1 MASGRNRSQFN
12 QTFIPQYTYTGVGK
26 NRKAVPM
33 NAAAISEMISNNPEL
48 NPGGGILSNSE
59 SQNTGI
65 ISNANAGS
73 TNTNPVVTNT
83 TTNNED
89 KEPQNIFGEQIAQV
103 LFPGISQDNKQLIN
117 AAILRGSLELLKPK
131 QPGENLASQL
141 GRGLEAGTQLG
152 ADIQK
157 RQLEALA
164 TQATLLKA
172 QQTGKQV
179 SVTKEKREIF
189 ENVIDPL
196 FAADQEFRTD
206 IETLKKQT
214 NDIMDLNPET
224 RRALELEAMTINAR
238 RNLGA
243 VASMKLAVKNYLSGN
258 LVSKETD
265 STEDRFAGRTIK
277 EKK

>member
-48 NPGGGILSNSE
+48 NPGGGILSSSE

-73 TNTNPVVTNT
+73 TNTNPVVTTT

-89 KEPQNIFGEQIAQV
+89 KEPQNIFGERIAQA

-117 AAILRGSLELLKPK
+117 AAILRGSLELLKPR

-141 GRGLEAGTQLG
+141 GRGLQAGTQLG

-164 TQATLLKA
+164 TQAALLKA

-179 SVTKEKREIF
+179 SVTKEKREAF
-189 ENVIDPL
+189 EQIIDPL
-196 FAADQEFRTD
+196 YDADPEFRDD
-206 IETLKKQT
+206 IETLKQRT
-214 NDIMDLNPET
+214 DDIMDLNPET

-238 RNLGA
+238 TNKGA
-243 VASMKLAVKNYLSGN
+243 KDSMKLAVKNYLSGS

>member
-48 NPGGGILSNSE
+48 NPGGGILSSLE

-65 ISNANAGS
+65 ISDANAGS
-73 TNTNPVVTNT
+73 TNTNPDVTNT
-83 TTNNED
+83 TTNNQD
-89 KEPQNIFGEQIAQV
+89 KEPQNIFGERIAQA
-103 LFPGISQDNKQLIN
+103 LFPGIPQNNKQLIN
-117 AAILRGSLELLKPK
+117 AAILRGSLELLKPR

-141 GRGLEAGTQLG
+141 GRGLQAGTQLG

-157 RQLEALA
+157 RQLEDLA
-164 TQATLLKA
+164 TQAALQKA

-206 IETLKKQT
+206 IQTLKKQT

-243 VASMKLAVKNYLSGN
+243 VASMKLAVKNFLSGK

-265 STEDRFAGRTIK
+265 SKEDQFSKVDR
-277 EKK
+277 

>member
-12 QTFIPQYTYTGVGK
+12 QTFIPQYTYTGIGK

-73 TNTNPVVTNT
+73 TNPVVKNT

-89 KEPQNIFGEQIAQV
+89 KEPQNIFGERVAQA

-117 AAILRGSLELLKPK
+117 AAILRGSLELLKPR

-141 GRGLEAGTQLG
+141 GRGLQAGTQLG

-164 TQATLLKA
+164 TQAALLKA

-179 SVTKEKREIF
+179 SVTKEKRQLF
-189 ENVIDPL
+189 EQVIDPL
-196 FAADQEFRTD
+196 YDADPEFRD
-206 IETLKKQT
+206 DLEALKRQT
-214 NDIMDLNPET
+214 GDVMGLNDDT
-224 RRALELEAMTINAR
+224 RKALELEAMTINAR
-238 RNLGA
+238 TNRGA
-243 VASMKLAVKNYLSGN
+243 ADSMRLAVKNYLSGN

-265 STEDRFAGRTIK
+265 STEDQFSQVK
-277 EKK
+277 

>member
-48 NPGGGILSNSE
+48 NPGGGILSSSE

-89 KEPQNIFGEQIAQV
+89 KEPQNIFGERIAQA

-117 AAILRGSLELLKPK
+117 AAILRGSLELLKPR

-141 GRGLEAGTQLG
+141 GRGLQAGTQLG
-152 ADIQK
+152 ANIQK

-164 TQATLLKA
+164 TQAALLKA

-206 IETLKKQT
+206 IE
-214 NDIMDLNPET
+214 
-224 RRALELEAMTINAR
+224 
-238 RNLGA
+238 
-243 VASMKLAVKNYLSGN
+243 S
-258 LVSKETD
+258 
-265 STEDRFAGRTIK
+265 
-277 EKK
+277 

>member
-48 NPGGGILSNSE
+48 NPGGGILSSSE

-89 KEPQNIFGEQIAQV
+89 KEPQNIFGERIAQA

-117 AAILRGSLELLKPK
+117 AAILRGSLELLKPR

-141 GRGLEAGTQLG
+141 GRGLQAGTQLG

-164 TQATLLKA
+164 TQAALLKA

-206 IETLKKQT
+206 IETLKEQT

>member
-73 TNTNPVVTNT
+73 TNTNPVVTPT

-89 KEPQNIFGEQIAQV
+89 KEPQNIFGERIAQA

-117 AAILRGSLELLKPK
+117 AAILRGSLELLKPR

-141 GRGLEAGTQLG
+141 GRGLQAGTQLG

-164 TQATLLKA
+164 TQAALLKA

-179 SVTKEKREIF
+179 SVTKEKKEIF

-243 VASMKLAVKNYLSGN
+243 VASMKLAVKNFLSGN